1 MTREEKVQ
9 SREHQLARRELDA
22 LVADT
27 VRQLT
32 APVDNPLIAIEQL
45 RGKVLRFPPRGVRK
59 QRAAIQDWC
68 DELHFALCK
77 QPEADRWHSELVA
90 YERAEYQREQ
100 EARRTSC
107 GDSPQQA

>member
-1 MTREEKVQ
+1 
-9 SREHQLARRELDA
+9 
-22 LVADT
+22 
-27 VRQLT
+27 
-32 APVDNPLIAIEQL
+32 
-45 RGKVLRFPPRGVRK
+45 
-59 QRAAIQDWC
+59 
-68 DELHFALCK
+68 LCK